1 MCPACMASA
10 AAWIVGGTMS
20 TSGITA
26 LAVRV
31 LGNKKQRTNSN
42 VPMAWVRHHD
52 RYSDGYVVDPKQV
65 YVQPAKV
72 ESPCPESE
80 DKTASFDKLLK
91 AI

>member
-1 MCPACMASA
+1 MCPACVASA

-31 LGNKKQRTNSN
+31 LGNKKQR
-42 VPMAWVRHHD
+42 AG
-52 RYSDGYVVDPKQV
+52 DGYAVDPKQV
-65 YVQPAKV
+65 YVQPTKA
-72 ESPCPESE
+72 ESACCSGSE
-80 DKTASFDKLLK
+80 NNSAPFDKLVR